1 MKKILI
7 YLTGILLALF
17 IGIVGTKY
25 YLTNNTNNETTT
37 IKEVNINESNTLKES
52 IDKIYDAVV
61 VVQTYDE
68 KNNIIGTGTGFVY
81 KKTDDK
87 GYIITNHHV
96 IDKASIIK
104 IINTNNQEVGATLNG
119 SDEYSDIAILT
130 IPIENVLKVAT
141 IGDSTKLELGDT
153 LFTVGSPLGIK
164 YQGTVTKGILSGK
177 DRKVTVNLNNG
188 SFVMDVLQ
196 TDAAINPGNSGGPLV
211 NINGEV
217 IGVTSMKLVEDEIE
231 GMGFAI
237 PIEMVMATIDDL
249 ESGKKIERPILG
261 VNLIN
266 IDEYQI
272 LRSYNIT
279 IDDNIKKGIVIVK
292 VENNTPAYGILEK
305 GDVIVKIND
314 EEVEDTAHFKYMLY
328 KYRVGDTITLTYY
341 RNNKLENTKILLDK
355 GL

>member
-1 MKKILI
+1 MKKFLI
-7 YLTGILLALF
+7 YLTSILLALF
-17 IGIVGTKY
+17 IGAVGTKY
-25 YLTNNTNNETTT
+25 YLTNNINNEIKT
-37 IKEVNINESNTLKES
+37 IKEVNISESNNLKES

-104 IINTNNQEVGATLNG
+104 IINTDNQEVVATLNG

-130 IPIENVLKVAT
+130 IPSENVLKVAT

-177 DRKVTVNLNNG
+177 DRKVTVSLNNG

-237 PIEMVMATIDDL
+237 PIELVMATIDDL
-249 ESGKKIERPILG
+249 ENGKKIERPILG

-266 IDEYQI
+266 IDEQQL
-272 LRSYNIT
+272 LRSYNIK
-279 IDDNIKKGIVIVK
+279 IDDSIKQGIAVVK
-292 VENNTPAYGILEK
+292 VESNTPAYGILEV
-305 GDVIVKIND
+305 GDVIVKINE

-341 RNNKLENTKILLDK
+341 RNNKLETTKVLLDK